1 MISIFVTFFSISTIF
16 ILFNVLPYLTWTLLL
31 CVYSQFYSKW
41 YCISYFFLHQV
52 SLPRYILIICI
63 HDTLC
68 NVTCVVLVTTH
79 FFISNAFFYLTFSLT
94 ELQMLLSC
102 RLINISII
110 IVRHFLYLLYLCPC
124 IDSGQFISYLCDL
137 FFIFIFICIMINRLI
152 SWIQTHCFAYYLKY
166 ALLFLDDNVD
176 EDVNNFQIVKVQPH
190 GNASHLLDFCQ
201 FQPGIAYKSV
211 SHKKACIT
219 LEFAA

>member
-1 MISIFVTFFSISTIF
+1 MISIFFTFFSISTIF
-16 ILFNVLPYLTWTLLL
+16 ILFNVLPYLTWTLSL

-41 YCISYFFLHQV
+41 YCISYFFS
-52 SLPRYILIICI
+52 SLGIFAKIYFDHMHSWHSMQC
-63 HDTLC
+63 HMCGFGYYTLFYKQC
-68 NVTCVVLVTTH
+68 
-79 FFISNAFFYLTFSLT
+79 FFYLTFSLI
-94 ELQMLLSC
+94 ELQMLLRC

-152 SWIQTHCFAYYLKY
+152 SWTQTHCFAYYLKY

-176 EDVNNFQIVKVQPH
+176 EE
-190 GNASHLLDFCQ
+190 C
-201 FQPGIAYKSV
+201 
-211 SHKKACIT
+211 
-219 LEFAA
+219 E